1 MNTITVKTKIDAST
15 AQKLDEIQR
24 NYGFRSRYQLIKT
37 IVKHYVSAIDRKAS
51 DDNIDSMFTDDGFN
65 YER

>member
-15 AQKLDEIQR
+15 AKKLDEIQR

-37 IVKHYVSAIDRKAS
+37 IVKHYVSTIETKATG
-51 DDNIDSMFTDDGFN
+51 DNINEMFTDDGFN